1 MTDRQGI
8 DTEWGRIGCTTRG
21 SGGVP
26 LLFLHGVGSDRSA
39 WDGQVDAFGAERLA
53 IAIDMPGY
61 GNSEP
66 GHLEVEGRKDFAA
79 AALAVL
85 DALGVEQAHVCGLSL
100 GGVIALAMTSMA
112 PTRVA
117 SVVLADTFARH
128 PEGEAILERSL
139 AGAASLGMAGLAD
152 SRADALLAQPADP
165 AVRRE
170 VVDTMSRIDPA
181 AYARAAEAV
190 WLADQKH
197 EAATLSCPAL
207 ILYGSQDRIT
217 PPALSEELKS
227 LIPHAGLI
235 EITGAG
241 HLPNLEQ
248 PAIFDRVLAAFLA
261 DVER

>member
-1 MTDRQGI
+1 MQHIETS
-8 DTEWGRIGCTTRG
+8 WGRVGCSTRG

-39 WDGQVDAFGAERLA
+39 WDRQLDPFGEERLA

-61 GNSEP
+61 GHSDA
-66 GHLEVEGRKDFAA
+66 GHREFEGRQDFAA
-79 AALAVL
+79 SALAVL
-85 DALGVEQAHVCGLSL
+85 DALGQEQAHVCGLSL
-100 GGVIALAMTSMA
+100 GGVIALAMAGQA
-112 PTRVA
+112 PDRLA
-117 SVVLADTFARH
+117 SLVLADSFAGH
-128 PEGEAILERSL
+128 PEGPAILGRSL
-139 AGAASLGMAGLAD
+139 AGAEQLGMARLAD
-152 SRADALLAQPADP
+152 SRADALLAQPPDP

-190 WLADQKH
+190 WLADQRG
-197 EAATLSCPAL
+197 EAAGVSCPTL
-207 ILYGSQDRIT
+207 ILYGSEDRIT

-248 PAIFDRVLAAFLA
+248 PAIFNRVLAGFLA
-261 DVER
+261 DAER

>member
-1 MTDRQGI
+1 MSNRQSLETD
-8 DTEWGRIGCTTRG
+8 WGRVGCSMRG
-21 SGGVP
+21 IGGVP

-39 WDGQVDAFGAERLA
+39 WNRQLDAFGEERLT

-61 GNSEP
+61 GGSDA
-66 GHLEVEGRKDFAA
+66 GHPAIEGRKDFAA

-85 DALGVEQAHVCGLSL
+85 DALGLEQTHVCGLSL
-100 GGVIALAMTSMA
+100 GGVVALAMIGLA
-112 PTRVA
+112 PERVA
-117 SVVLADTFARH
+117 SLVLADTFARH
-128 PEGEAILERSL
+128 PEGAAILERSL
-139 AGAASLGMAGLAD
+139 AGASEFGMAGLAD
-152 SRADALLAQPADP
+152 SRADALLAQPSDP
-165 AVRRE
+165 AIRRK

-181 AYARAAEAV
+181 TYARAAEAV
-190 WLADQKH
+190 WLADQRGT
-197 EAATLSCPAL
+197 AAAVSCPTL
-207 ILYGSQDRIT
+207 ILYGSEDRIT

-248 PAIFDRVLAAFLA
+248 PAIFNRVLAAFLA